1 LRGFSGNP
9 GNAHVGP
16 HRRRIAI
23 WMADDGVVAHRP
35 KPGPDPRGL
44 RAVGTDLVALPT
56 AEQRRPTSL
65 PEAFA
70 GADPQADAERRRALR
85 RMKLVALSFLV
96 GATGIF
102 LGCRWAQT
110 GGTAATWVGYVGA
123 AAEAGMVGALA
134 DWFAVTALFKHP
146 LRIPIPHTAI
156 IKRKKDQLG
165 EGLGTF
171 VRENFLS
178 PPVVET
184 KLRDAQ
190 IPSRL
195 GKWLSETSHAQRV
208 AAETATVLR
217 VLVELLRDEDVQHVI
232 DRMIVRRIAEPKW
245 GPPVGRV
252 LSTLLAENRQ
262 EALIQLLADR
272 AFQWSLNA
280 GEVIQRVVE
289 RDSPSWSPRF
299 IDHLV
304 GDRIHRELMDFTDK
318 VRRNPDHELRRS
330 ATRFLFEFADDLQ
343 HDEATIA
350 RAEAVKEQLM
360 ARDEITNA
368 AATAWKTL
376 KRLVLEGVDD
386 PSSALRTRVADAV
399 VRIGESLR
407 DDADLRDKVDNW
419 IVRAAQHLVA
429 QYGVEITAIITDT
442 IERWD
447 AEEASRR
454 IELHVGRDLQFIRI
468 NGTVVG
474 SLAGLIIYA
483 VAQLLF

>member
-1 LRGFSGNP
+1 
-9 GNAHVGP
+9 
-16 HRRRIAI
+16 
-23 WMADDGVVAHRP
+23 MAHRL
-35 KPGPDPRGL
+35 PGPPVPPP
-44 RAVGTDLVALPT
+44 AVTHRTRVSF
-56 AEQRRPTSL
+56 AESL
-65 PEAFA
+65 A
-70 GADPQADAERRRALR
+70 GADPVADAERRRGLR
-85 RMKLVALSFLV
+85 RMKVVALSFLV
-96 GATGIF
+96 GATGVF
-102 LGCRWAQT
+102 LGCRWLQA
-110 GGTAATWVGYVGA
+110 GGAAAAWVGYVRA

-146 LRIPIPHTAI
+146 LGIPIPHTAI

-190 IPSRL
+190 IPGRL
-195 GKWLSETSHAQRV
+195 GKWLSETAHAERV

-232 DRMIVRRIAEPKW
+232 DRMIVRRIAEPQW

-252 LSTLLAENRQ
+252 LATLLAENRQ

-360 ARDEITNA
+360 AREEITNA
-368 AATAWKTL
+368 AATAWATL

-386 PSSALRTRVADAV
+386 PSSALRTRIADTV
-399 VRIGESLR
+399 IRIGESLR

-419 IVRAAQHLVA
+419 IVRAAQHLVG

-474 SLAGLIIYA
+474 SLAGLVIYT